1 MKIKH
6 LNNSFFQLKT
16 KKMNV
21 VCDPWLGKMDSTANW
36 SYPNTNPDLNII
48 KKLNPDV
55 IYISHLHTDHYDEKL
70 LKNFKNKKT
79 KIIIKNFPDKKLKK
93 MLNNL
98 GFFNIQEVEAWKSYS
113 IRDLEFTLIPME
125 SGNSAG
131 LPQDLNYDLDTSI
144 LFHDKSSKLTFYN
157 NVDNPILFSTAKK
170 IKKIIKKKYN
180 KLDIIAL
187 CPRSASAYP
196 QNFIN
201 CNKLIERKKIINKT
215 FLKAKK
221 ILKILKPDY
230 FVPAGGSY
238 HIYGKFMKL
247 HKFVAHPTNTEI
259 TNYFKKLKIKTL
271 FLDCGSEIK
280 GPNFEDNIKI
290 IYPKKNNLSKLKNKK
305 YDYQNSKVPKNLD
318 EFFDH
323 AKKRYNFILKKLKIN
338 FNWKIK
344 IYIYDDIKINKR
356 CLIDNKD
363 KFEKVYELNNNRITK
378 KSQILN
384 CYMDKKLFYNLLIRK
399 NNWTMSYGGSLIFFS
414 RKPNIYKPD
423 VINSLNFLQV

>member
-1 MKIKH
+1 
-6 LNNSFFQLKT
+6 
-16 KKMNV
+16 
-21 VCDPWLGKMDSTANW
+21 
-36 SYPNTNPDLNII
+36 
-48 KKLNPDV
+48 
-55 IYISHLHTDHYDEKL
+55 
-70 LKNFKNKKT
+70 
-79 KIIIKNFPDKKLKK
+79 
-93 MLNNL
+93 
-98 GFFNIQEVEAWKSYS
+98 
-113 IRDLEFTLIPME
+113 
-125 SGNSAG
+125 
-131 LPQDLNYDLDTSI
+131 
-144 LFHDKSSKLTFYN
+144 
-157 NVDNPILFSTAKK
+157 
-170 IKKIIKKKYN
+170 
-180 KLDIIAL
+180 
-187 CPRSASAYP
+187 
-196 QNFIN
+196 
-201 CNKLIERKKIINKT
+201 
-215 FLKAKK
+215 
-221 ILKILKPDY
+221 
-230 FVPAGGSY
+230 
-238 HIYGKFMKL
+238 MKL